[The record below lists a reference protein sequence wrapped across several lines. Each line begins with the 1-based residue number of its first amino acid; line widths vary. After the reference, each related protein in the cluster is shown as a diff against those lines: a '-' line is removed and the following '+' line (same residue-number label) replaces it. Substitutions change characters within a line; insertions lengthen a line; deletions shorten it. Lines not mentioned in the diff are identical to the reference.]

1 MNSRP
6 AWTPEKNQAQEEPG
20 VVGPSGSR
28 GRQSSELQVLS
39 ATTARALR
47 PCFRKGEEDMVGA
60 TEIRQSADGAAKG
73 PSGTHNEPLAF
84 LAHQK

>member
-6 AWTPEKNQAQEEPG
+6 AWTPEKAQAQEEPG

-28 GRQSSELQVLS
+28 GRQSSELQTVR
-39 ATTARALR
+39 TVRAQR
-47 PCFRKGEEDMVGA
+47 PCFREGEEDVVGA
-60 TEIRQSADGAAKG
+60 TETRQSAEGAAKG